1 MHVSLFQVNIA
12 LRCFLH
18 SHDNIAK
25 EGTDL
30 MPYSYLTDFTAHSM
44 PLNSLE
50 HCIGTTSMTN
60 IRPDEDLNPVEF
72 RAIAGSNVPSRPPR
86 YFKHKQTYSGSY

>member
-12 LRCFLH
+12 FFDH
-18 SHDNIAK
+18 NNIAK
-25 EGTDL
+25 EGTYL
-30 MPYSYLTDFTAHSM
+30 MPYSYLIDFTAHSM

-50 HCIGTTSMTN
+50 HCIGTSMTN

>member
-1 MHVSLFQVNIA
+1 MQSAI
-12 LRCFLH
+12 
-18 SHDNIAK
+18 
-25 EGTDL
+25 
-30 MPYSYLTDFTAHSM
+30 DFTAHSM

-72 RAIAGSNVPSRPPR
+72 RAIAGSNVPSKVETASL
-86 YFKHKQTYSGSY
+86 FQTQTNLFGFLLMLHQIYINMINRVWDLP